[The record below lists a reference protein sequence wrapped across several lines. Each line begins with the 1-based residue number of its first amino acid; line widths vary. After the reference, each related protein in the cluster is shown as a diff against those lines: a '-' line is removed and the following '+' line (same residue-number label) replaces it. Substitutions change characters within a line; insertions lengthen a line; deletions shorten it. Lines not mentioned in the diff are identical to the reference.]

1 MPPLVI
7 GGDLMKEVVV
17 AQPPAALGVEKEPP
31 SGGVAKEA
39 RQAVKDAQPIS
50 SPTSLAI
57 QDPEVS
63 QSPISQDPKPV

>member
-1 MPPLVI
+1 MI

-17 AQPPAALGVEKEPP
+17 AQPPAALGVEKEPLN
-31 SGGVAKEA
+31 GGVAEEA
-39 RQAVKDAQPIS
+39 RQVVKDAQPIS